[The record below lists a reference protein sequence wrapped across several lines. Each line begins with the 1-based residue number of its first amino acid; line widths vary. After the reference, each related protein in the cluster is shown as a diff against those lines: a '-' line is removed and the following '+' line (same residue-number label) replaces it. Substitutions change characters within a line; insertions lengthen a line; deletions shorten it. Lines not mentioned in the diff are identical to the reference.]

1 MSGPAEVPTQL
12 LQPAT
17 APASRP
23 QRHLWLIELLAWLRK
38 PVRRGAAL
46 DPALPLSR
54 LQSLL
59 TTLAQDPALRERVR
73 AQLAAIGDGVDAASL
88 LADHGFAAQH
98 ALGSEVARRLAL
110 RWLPGSPDTDDL
122 GELFELLFRAG
133 DADWLG
139 GLSPE
144 QLTQLGD
151 LLDAALPGGWSAALL
166 SALDLLGSA
175 VVGAAHAPQLRR
187 RMGAAALAGRPFL
200 QLPSTLATLR
210 REIDQGQPG
219 VQTAAYLRALLG
231 RCREAAASV
240 FDHLEAHGVSVDIVF
255 ASEQLQRRLDRMD
268 ALLDCLLAPDAAT
281 RSAAWRDLLRQLV
294 AVNGERQGLGQLL
307 GRHYSLMARQI
318 AERHAETGEHYI
330 TQDRAGWLDMLR
342 RAAGGGLV
350 IAGTTFLKFGIGALG
365 LSLFWGGFWAGTNY
379 ALSFLLIMLLHWTVA
394 TKQPAM
400 TAPAL
405 ADSLAQLKPGDD
417 NAPQIEAFV
426 DRVAQLMRSQFAG
439 ILGNVAICFPV
450 VLGVQLIAAQ
460 GFGQPLVGAA
470 SGEYALKNLT
480 LLGPTLLFAAFTGTL
495 LFASSLIAGWAE
507 NAFVFHRLDSALAWN
522 PRITRVLGPQ
532 RAQRWASW
540 WRANISGVVANS
552 SLGFLLGLVPA
563 LFSFLGLGIEVRHVT
578 LSTGQLAAA
587 LGGLG
592 WGLLAEP
599 AFWWCVVA
607 TALTGLLNVTVSFWL
622 ALRLAMRSRGI
633 RVRERRRL
641 AEALRWRL
649 RREPLSFLR
658 PPADGP
664 R

>member
-1 MSGPAEVPTQL
+1 MSSPADALAL
-12 LQPAT
+12 LQRADLE
-17 APASRP
+17 APRP

-38 PVRRGAAL
+38 PVRRGARL

-54 LQSLL
+54 CQALL
-59 TTLAQDPALRERVR
+59 AALEHDPLLRERVR
-73 AQLAAIGDGVDAASL
+73 AQLAAIGESVDAASL

-98 ALGSEVARRLAL
+98 ALGSEVARRLGQ
-110 RWLPGSPDTDDL
+110 RWLPGTPDTDDL
-122 GELFELLFRAG
+122 GELFELLFRG
-133 DADWLG
+133 DDGQWLAA
-139 GLSPE
+139 LDTR
-144 QLTQLGD
+144 QLQQLGD
-151 LLDAALPGGWSAALL
+151 LLAQALPDGWSTALL
-166 SALDLLGSA
+166 DALGLLGSA
-175 VVGAAHAPQLRR
+175 VVGAAQSPQLRR
-187 RMGAAALAGRPFL
+187 RMSEAQLADRPFR
-200 QLPSTLATLR
+200 QLPSALAQLR
-210 REIDQGQPG
+210 QEIEDGQPG
-219 VQTAAYLRALLG
+219 VQTAAYLRALLA

-240 FDHLEAHGVSVDIVF
+240 FEHLEAHGVSVDIVF
-255 ASEQLQRRLDRMD
+255 ACEQLQRRLDRMD
-268 ALLDCLLAPDAAT
+268 ALLDCLLAPDEGT
-281 RSAAWRDLLRQLV
+281 RTAAWRDLLRQLV
-294 AVNGERQGLGQLL
+294 AVNGERSGLRQLL

-330 TQDRAGWLDMLR
+330 TQDRKGWLDMLR

-365 LSLFWGGFWAGTNY
+365 LSLFWGGFWAGANY
-379 ALSFLLIMLLHWTVA
+379 AASFLLIMLLHWTVA

-417 NAPQIEAFV
+417 NAPEVEAFV

-439 ILGNVAICFPV
+439 IVGNVAICFPV
-450 VLGVQLIAAQ
+450 VLGVQLLAAQ
-460 GFGQPLVGAA
+460 FLGQPLVGAA
-470 SGEYALKNLT
+470 SGEYALANLT
-480 LLGPTLLFAAFTGTL
+480 LLGPTLLFAAFTGVL

-522 PRITRVLGPQ
+522 PRISALLGRE

-552 SLGFLLGLVPA
+552 SLGFMLGLVPA

-592 WGLLAEP
+592 WGILAEP
-599 AFWWCVVA
+599 AFWWCVAA
-607 TALTGLLNVTVSFWL
+607 TLLTGLLNVTVSFWL
-622 ALRLAMRSRGI
+622 ALRLALRSRGI
-633 RVRERRRL
+633 RVRERQRL
-641 AEALRWRL
+641 AAALRWRL

-658 PPADGP
+658 PP